1 MEPAEL
7 FARMPGAFKPEKADG
22 VNAVIQVTLTGN
34 GGGVWTVKIAEG
46 QCTVATAPAEA
57 PTMTLTM
64 TADDYAAL
72 ISGKLAPMKAFFQ
85 GKIKFQ
91 GDMALAMKFQ
101 SMFG

>member
-1 MEPAEL
+1 MEPREL

-22 VNAVIQVTLTGN
+22 VNAAIQVTLTGD
-34 GGGVWTVKIAEG
+34 GGGVWTVKIANG
-46 QCTVATAPAEA
+46 QCAVAEAPAEA

-64 TADDYAAL
+64 SAGDYAAL
-72 ISGKLAPMKAFFQ
+72 ISGKLSPMNAFFT

-101 SMFG
+101 GMFG